1 MGSGGREHAI
11 VWKLARSKQV
21 SEIIA
26 APGNPGMDAIAE
38 CVPIPTNDQAGI
50 VRLAQERAVDL
61 VVVGPEDPL
70 AAGLADRIEAAG
82 IRVFGHSAAAA
93 RIESSK
99 AWSKSLMERA
109 AIPTARSRA
118 VVTLE
123 DGIEAV
129 RDIGGSGPVVIK
141 ADGLAAGKGVIVA
154 DNDAEAIAALES
166 FLGGHALGHAGTTV
180 LVEECLTGPEVSI
193 LLFAD
198 GPTIRLLPPS
208 CDHKRA
214 HDDDLGP
221 NTGGMGVYTPTTLV
235 DADLMTRIEREIVR
249 PAVETMAKE
258 GNPLRGV
265 LYPGLMLTPAGPKLI
280 EFNCRFGDPEA
291 QVVLPTTRGD
301 LGEWC
306 LAVADG
312 SLDTTPDPV
321 QEGAAVGVALASGGY
336 PGSYETGKPIHGLE
350 SVASDPNV
358 IVFHAGTKR
367 LDSGEIVTAGGR
379 VLTVVG
385 LGPDLATARTRAYA
399 AAGEITFDGR
409 HMRSDIAV
417 RELPVN

>member
-1 MGSGGREHAI
+1 
-11 VWKLARSKQV
+11 
-21 SEIIA
+21 
-26 APGNPGMDAIAE
+26 
-38 CVPIPTNDQAGI
+38 
-50 VRLAQERAVDL
+50 
-61 VVVGPEDPL
+61 
-70 AAGLADRIEAAG
+70 
-82 IRVFGHSAAAA
+82 
-93 RIESSK
+93 
-99 AWSKSLMERA
+99 
-109 AIPTARSRA
+109 
-118 VVTLE
+118 
-123 DGIEAV
+123 
-129 RDIGGSGPVVIK
+129 
-141 ADGLAAGKGVIVA
+141 
-154 DNDAEAIAALES
+154 
-166 FLGGHALGHAGTTV
+166 
-180 LVEECLTGPEVSI
+180 
-193 LLFAD
+193 
-198 GPTIRLLPPS
+198 
-208 CDHKRA
+208 
-214 HDDDLGP
+214 
-221 NTGGMGVYTPTTLV
+221 MGVYTPTTLV

-417 RELPVN
+417 RELPALRYPAQCVERRQSVVAEGQDTIRSQTSSPSLCPSPVLSSAAKHPRRAPAAGDGSNIHRVGGELDWRGARSRPVRRSSGSRPCAVKHKLSVERGPGYGACSTRHC